1 MQNTLKR
8 VSVLVA
14 ALLPVVVLGFFVM
27 KPKDQ
32 AQPATSSVVVTTPA
46 TTTSIK
52 TTTTSSTPTTS
63 TTPAPTP
70 VATPTSTYKDGT
82 YSVTAAYRVPEEAP
96 QSIGVELT
104 LKNDV
109 IVDVT
114 VTAKATDDTSM
125 MYQNT
130 FIDGCKMLVVG
141 KNIADVQL
149 SKVSG
154 SSLTPKG
161 FNDALN
167 AIKTQAEA

>member
-8 VSVLVA
+8 VSILVA
-14 ALLPVVVLGFFVM
+14 ALLPVVILGFFVM

-32 AQPATSSVVVTTPA
+32 AQPATS
-46 TTTSIK
+46 IK
-52 TTTTSSTPTTS
+52 TTTASSTPTTS
-63 TTPAPTP
+63 TTSASTPVTAPAPTP

-82 YSVTAAYRVPEEAP
+82 YSVTAAYRVPEAAP

-109 IVDVT
+109 IVDAT
-114 VTAKATDDTSM
+114 VTAKATDNTSM

-130 FIDGCKMLVVG
+130 FIAGYKTLVVG

>member
-1 MQNTLKR
+1 MQNTVKR
-8 VSVLVA
+8 VSILVA

-27 KPKDQ
+27 KSKDS
-32 AQPATSSVVVTTPA
+32 ALPSPSAVAV
-46 TTTSIK
+46 
-52 TTTTSSTPTTS
+52 TTSSTATAVKPTTNAPVSS
-63 TTPAPTP
+63 TAP
-70 VATPTSTYKDGT
+70 ATPSGTASSSTYKDGT

-114 VTAKATDDTSM
+114 VTAKATDNTSM

-130 FIDGCKMLVVG
+130 FIAGYKTFVVG